1 MSEKKNVVH
10 VGIDLGTSRSAVS
23 ASNGQRHIVD
33 SYVGWPVDMVARKI
47 LKRSVLVGREALEN
61 RSMLDLHRPLERGL
75 LKEGSEKDQEAV
87 RQLLA
92 HLLALAG
99 CEASA
104 RGDVQ
109 IRAVVGVPAEALRV
123 NKQQLR
129 TAFSGLVDALLIVTE
144 PFAVAYGIE
153 ALLHA
158 MVIDIGAGTTD
169 LCVMKGRY
177 PTEDDQRTLLNA
189 GDWVD
194 EQLGRLIA
202 ARYPEAS
209 ISPYMVREWKERYS
223 FVGES
228 HGTVVVTAP
237 VKGKPTELDITDPIR
252 AACEGLVAPI
262 AETMLDLIA
271 RVEPEYQEKVRHNIV
286 LAGGSS
292 AIRGLD
298 VALAAA
304 LQEVGGGVVRTVED
318 AMFAGADGGLA
329 IAMDAP
335 DSDWEKLV
343 A

>member
-33 SYVGWPVDMVARKI
+33 SFVGWPVDMVARKI
-47 LKRSVLVGREALEN
+47 LKRQVLIGREALDN

-87 RQLLA
+87 RQLLV
-92 HLLALAG
+92 HLLDLAG
-99 CEASA
+99 LGESA
-104 RGDVQ
+104 RGNAHV
-109 IRAVVGVPAEALRV
+109 RAVVGVPAEALRV

-169 LCVMKGRY
+169 LCVMSGRY

-194 EQLGRLIA
+194 EQLARLVA

-209 ISPYMVREWKERYS
+209 ISPFMVREWKERHS
-223 FVGES
+223 FVGEP
-228 HGTVVVTAP
+228 HGAVLVAAP
-237 VKGKPTELDITDPIR
+237 VNGKPTELDITDAIR
-252 AACEGLVAPI
+252 AACEGLVPPI

-271 RVEPEYQEKVRHNIV
+271 RVEPEYQQKVRHNIV

-298 VALAAA
+298 VALSAA

-318 AMFAGADGGLA
+318 PMFAGSDGGLA
-329 IAMDAP
+329 IATDAP
-335 DSDWEKLV
+335 DGDWEKLV

>member
-1 MSEKKNVVH
+1 MSEKKNVIH

-47 LKRSVLVGREALEN
+47 LKRPVLIGREALDN
-61 RSMLDLHRPLERGL
+61 RPMLDLHRPLERGL

-92 HLLALAG
+92 HLLELAG
-99 CEASA
+99 VGEAV
-104 RGDVQ
+104 RGNAQV
-109 IRAVVGVPAEALRV
+109 RAVVGVPAEALRV

-169 LCVMKGRY
+169 LCVMNGRY

-194 EQLGRLIA
+194 EQLARLIA

-223 FVGES
+223 FVGEP
-228 HGTVVVTAP
+228 HGTVLVNAP
-237 VKGKPTELDITDPIR
+237 VKGKPTELDITDAIR
-252 AACEGLVAPI
+252 AACEGLVPPI

-271 RVEPEYQEKVRHNIV
+271 RVEPEYQEKVRHNVV

-298 VALAAA
+298 VALSAL

-318 AMFAGADGGLA
+318 PMFAGADGGLA
-329 IAMDAP
+329 IAIDAP

>member
-1 MSEKKNVVH
+1 MSEKKNVIH

-23 ASNGQRHIVD
+23 ASNGQRHLVD
-33 SYVGWPVDMVARKI
+33 SYVGWPLDMVARKI
-47 LKRSVLVGREALEN
+47 LKRPVLVGREALDN

-87 RQLLA
+87 RQLLV
-92 HLLALAG
+92 HLLELAG
-99 CEASA
+99 LDGSA
-104 RGDVQ
+104 RGSVQ
-109 IRAVVGVPAEALRV
+109 VRAVVGVPAEALRV

-169 LCVMKGRY
+169 LCVMNGRY

-194 EQLGRLIA
+194 EQLARLIA

-223 FVGES
+223 FVGEP
-228 HGTVVVTAP
+228 HGTVLVSAP
-237 VKGKPTELDITDPIR
+237 VKGKPTELDITDAVR
-252 AACEGLVAPI
+252 AACEGLVPPI

-304 LQEVGGGVVRTVED
+304 LQEVGGGVVRTVEEP
-318 AMFAGADGGLA
+318 MFAGSDGGLA
-329 IAMDAP
+329 IAIDAP

>member
-169 LCVMKGRY
+169 LCVMNGRY

-318 AMFAGADGGLA
+318 PMFAGADGGLA